1 MMGEIISVMIG
12 GAVGSGLRYLVAVA
26 LPVHHDAFPWPTFL
40 VNLLGSFVLGVLSGL
55 ALRSDILSRTTL
67 LLVGTGLCGGFT
79 TFSTFSM
86 ESVGL
91 LQAGHAGN
99 AAMYMAG
106 SLVGGLGAA
115 ALGLGVVRVS
125 WT

>member
-1 MMGEIISVMIG
+1 MVEIVSVMVG
-12 GAVGSGLRYLVAVA
+12 GAVGSGLRYLVATA
-26 LPVHHDAFPWPTFL
+26 LPESLDGFPWPTFL
-40 VNLLGSFVLGVLSGL
+40 VNLLGSFLLGLLSGL
-55 ALRSDILSRTTL
+55 AVRSDILSRTTL
-67 LLVGTGLCGGFT
+67 LLLGTGLCGGFT

-86 ESVGL
+86 ESIGL
-91 LQAGHAGN
+91 MQAGHLWM
-99 AAMYMAG
+99 AALYMAG